1 MICDRQKVRI
11 GVRMRFWLQLFYIKF
26 QLQTKMKRTI
36 AILVALLCLMANAN
50 FSFAMR
56 EGGPGDTIILKGEII
71 APGRSQSEPITA
83 SVDDANLY
91 VGFHADLGCMTIT
104 IYSASGAVAHTETVY
119 AQANDGLQI
128 SLEGFASGSYLVV
141 FSNAQGSLMGKFSI

>member
-1 MICDRQKVRI
+1 
-11 GVRMRFWLQLFYIKF
+11 
-26 QLQTKMKRTI
+26 MKRTI
-36 AILVALLCLMANAN
+36 AILIALFCLMANAD

-56 EGGPGDTIILKGEII
+56 EGEGGNEIHLQGEFK
-71 APGRSQSEPITA
+71 PTSRSQSNPISA

-104 IYSASGAVAHTETVY
+104 IYSASGAVAHTETMY